1 MLQSF
6 VARVPNTT
14 PASTPTARKRDLS
27 ESPTLATGWAAVAP
41 RPAPPAGRRSASE
54 RDDFTPT
61 EEMERTSCLTLM
73 LSVLRPR
80 RTA

>member
-1 MLQSF
+1 MLQSL
-6 VARVPNTT
+6 VARVPKMT
-14 PASTPTARKRDLS
+14 PAKMPTAKKRDLS
-27 ESPTLATGWAAVAP
+27 ESPTLATGCEGVAP
-41 RPAPPAGRRSASE
+41 RPAPPAGRLSAPG

-73 LSVLRPR
+73 ESDLRPR